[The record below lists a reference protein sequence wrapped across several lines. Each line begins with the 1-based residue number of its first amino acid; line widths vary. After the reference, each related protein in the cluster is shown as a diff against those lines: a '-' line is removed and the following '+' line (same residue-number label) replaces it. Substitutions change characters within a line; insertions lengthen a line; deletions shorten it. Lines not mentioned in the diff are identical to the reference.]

1 MVDLGGFTDLF
12 CLLPKQECVE
22 LLRHV
27 PDCRL
32 NFNKVSQL
40 LVSADFRSFLLSLI
54 SRSKKIA
61 SKAFSGC

>member
-1 MVDLGGFTDLF
+1 MVDLGGFTGLF

-40 LVSADFRSFLLSLI
+40 LVSADFRSF
-54 SRSKKIA
+54 
-61 SKAFSGC
+61 CCP